1 MPKILNFFEFLEGV
15 KDVVKHD
22 VKWYGEIS

>member
-15 KDVVKHD
+15 KDVV
-22 VKWYGEIS
+22 